1 MDEYTNVS
9 KLLVIVL
16 FAVFVGW
23 RRLVKKRENAK
34 SGVELEEE
42 RTEIVSELPRVSAV
56 ASQPS
61 NMAFPLPWGIASAA
75 SEAAPEKTLVVGKEG
90 RYVKCEQL
98 LIKGSELIRT
108 TEVDGLGRPRGAS
121 CLHVCS
127 LDEQVRKLM

>member
-9 KLLVIVL
+9 KLLVIVF

-42 RTEIVSELPRVSAV
+42 RSEIVSELPRVSAE
-56 ASQPS
+56 ASQS
-61 NMAFPLPWGIASAA
+61 NKTAFPIPWGIASAA
-75 SEAAPEKTLVVGKEG
+75 SEAAPEKALVVGKEG
-90 RYVKCEQL
+90 RYVKCERL

-108 TEVDGLGRPRGAS
+108 TEVDGLGRPCSSS
-121 CLHVCS
+121 CLHACS